1 MSSLLTPQ
9 AAQGSF
15 SFKPL
20 SATEEHSGW
29 ESMFG
34 NEPRGHLPQSAQ
46 GCSLPRPA
54 AATAGAKAQAGPGD
68 WGQYVRD
75 THTEAQTAQ
84 DVVGALQPPALEQ
97 SAEPEGRTR
106 RSPGPAQGPRE
117 TTLKGTICSHRL
129 LGEVALHLGSGQR
142 APRPRAQAAVATAGA
157 ARPGTQDGVCFP
169 GERALDACQAATGLP
184 CTFLPRLHNPGVFT
198 EHLKP
203 RPS

>member
-75 THTEAQTAQ
+75 THTEAQQHRTWWGPYNHLPWSK
-84 DVVGALQPPALEQ
+84 VQ
-97 SAEPEGRTR
+97 SQRE
-106 RSPGPAQGPRE
+106 GPAAPLVLHKGLGKPHTKALFVHTDSWGRWPSTWGLVREPLGLEHKLQWPQQGQQDQARRTGCVSRASGLWTPA
-117 TTLKGTICSHRL
+117 RL
-129 LGEVALHLGSGQR
+129 
-142 APRPRAQAAVATAGA
+142 
-157 ARPGTQDGVCFP
+157 
-169 GERALDACQAATGLP
+169 
-184 CTFLPRLHNPGVFT
+184 
-198 EHLKP
+198 
-203 RPS
+203 